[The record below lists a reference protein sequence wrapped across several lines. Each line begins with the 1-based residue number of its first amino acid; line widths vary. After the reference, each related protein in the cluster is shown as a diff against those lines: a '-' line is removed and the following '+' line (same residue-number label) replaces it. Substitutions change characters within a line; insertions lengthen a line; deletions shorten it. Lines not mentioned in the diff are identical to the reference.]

1 MLKEYDLRGKT
12 AIVTGAAQG
21 IGKGIALTLAVY
33 LSSEASDMVTGQN
46 IFIDG
51 GLTGAV

>member
-1 MLKEYDLRGKT
+1 
-12 AIVTGAAQG
+12 
-21 IGKGIALTLAVY
+21 VY

-46 IFIDG
+46 IYIDG